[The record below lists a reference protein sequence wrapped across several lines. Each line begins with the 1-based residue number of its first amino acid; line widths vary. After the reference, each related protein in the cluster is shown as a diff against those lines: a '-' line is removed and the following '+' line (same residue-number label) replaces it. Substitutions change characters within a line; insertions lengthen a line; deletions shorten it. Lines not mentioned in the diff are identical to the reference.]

1 MPIKFRNTNKK
12 YSLIAA
18 IQSQCAKDFAQYKS
32 GRRFKREASDKKAY
46 KPGTL
51 GLSMVSQAIQK
62 EYGGYLNRS
71 GRKLLAKAGRVSR
84 PRFYNI

>member
-18 IQSQCAKDFAQYKS
+18 IQSQYAKDFAQFKS
-32 GRRFKREASDKKAY
+32 GRQFKHEASDKKAY
-46 KPGTL
+46 EPGTL

-62 EYGGYLNRS
+62 EYGGFLNRA
-71 GRKLLAKAGRVSR
+71 GRKLLAKTRREAR